1 MLVLWLALQ
10 ATAIVLY
17 LSVGGLLGFAL
28 LAVFF
33 GVSYGSVMPLYAM
46 VTREF
51 FGARVMGSSY
61 GAIFFLSCIGMGL
74 GAWVG
79 GRFFDSF
86 GTYQLMYLLSSA
98 ASGIGAVLVAMLR
111 PPRALDTHDSR
122 ARWSVRA
129 A

>member
-1 MLVLWLALQ
+1 M
-10 ATAIVLY
+10 
-17 LSVGGLLGFAL
+17 SFAL
-28 LAVFF
+28 LAIFF
-33 GVSYGSVMPLYAM
+33 GISYGSVMPLYAL

-51 FGARVMGSSY
+51 FGARAVGSSY

-86 GTYQLMYLLSSA
+86 GTYQLMYLSSFA
-98 ASGIGAVLVAMLR
+98 ASGIGAVLVTMLR
-111 PPRALDTHDSR
+111 PPRALDTHDPR
-122 ARWSVRA
+122 TRWSVRA